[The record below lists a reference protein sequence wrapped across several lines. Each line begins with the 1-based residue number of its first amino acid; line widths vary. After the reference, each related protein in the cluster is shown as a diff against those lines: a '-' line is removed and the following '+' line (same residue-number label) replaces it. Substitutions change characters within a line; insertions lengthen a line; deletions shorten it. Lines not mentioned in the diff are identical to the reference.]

1 MVVAYVHLYS
11 GSYVHL
17 YGIAEFVP
25 FSWLMKIDLFFKKK
39 KKKKKIV
46 FPLPSPFPPLG
57 IKKK

>member
-39 KKKKKIV
+39 KIV

-57 IKKK
+57 IKKKIK

>member
-39 KKKKKIV
+39 KKKKNC
-46 FPLPSPFPPLG
+46 FPIAFTLSPTWN
-57 IKKK
+57 